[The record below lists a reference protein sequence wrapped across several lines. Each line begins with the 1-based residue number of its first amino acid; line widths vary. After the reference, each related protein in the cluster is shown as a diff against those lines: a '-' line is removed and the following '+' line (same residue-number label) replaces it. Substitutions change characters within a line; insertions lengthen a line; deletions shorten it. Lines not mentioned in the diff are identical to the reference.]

1 VPRYLI
7 LLALLAPAAA
17 TADTIEVGGAPRTY
31 SAQLPPKASRVP
43 LVLVLHGNTQQGI
56 DMRERTGWVDV
67 AKREGFAVVFPDG
80 LNRAWADLRGEEER
94 AGVTPPKGTEDTAFL
109 MALARRYVDAG
120 IADPKR
126 IYVTG
131 VSNGGAMAMTLACE
145 HPETFA
151 AAGIVVMNL
160 TQAMRPACRP
170 SQPIPILFMNG
181 TADPLIPYR
190 GGQGTSRFAVP
201 GFLSTPDTVR
211 FWRKVDG
218 CAEPDASATEL
229 PDATREDDSRVTRI
243 ESTCPPGMDVLLYRV
258 DGGGHRM
265 PGTKSDARVKSFVK
279 LLLGPQNRDIDG
291 AETIWAFFRRFARD
305 RS

>member
-1 VPRYLI
+1 MRLAFLPLA
-7 LLALLAPAAA
+7 LALLAPAALAA
-17 TADTIEVGGAPRTY
+17 TLPVGGVERSY

-56 DMRERTGWVDV
+56 DMRERTGWTEV

-80 LNRAWADLRGEEER
+80 LNRAWADLRGGEER
-94 AGVTPPKGTEDTAFL
+94 AGVTPPKGTDDTAFL

-120 IADPKR
+120 VADPKR
-126 IYVTG
+126 LYVTG
-131 VSNGGAMAMTLACE
+131 VSNGGAMAMTLACL

-151 AAGIVVMNL
+151 AAGVVVMNL
-160 TQAMRPACRP
+160 TQSMRPACRP

-181 TADPLIPYR
+181 TADPLIPYS
-190 GGQGTSRFAVP
+190 GGKGTSRMAVD

-218 CAEPDASATEL
+218 CDEADAAATPL
-229 PDATREDDSRVTRI
+229 PDVNMQDDSHVTRI
-243 ESTCPPGMDVLLYRV
+243 ESTCPPGTDVLLYRV

-265 PGTKSDARVKSFVK
+265 PGAKSDARVRAFVK
-279 LLLGPQNRDIDG
+279 FLLGPQNRDIDG
-291 AETIWAFFRRFARD
+291 AETIWAFFRRFAKP
-305 RS
+305 